1 MAHIEKLKLTTETRN
16 AGGDE
21 TKALRQK
28 VINHLTEQ
36 KALAE
41 ADLKGEAYVP
51 KRTAYL
57 KDEETGQRVPKEV
70 PKRPRRWFWH
80 NLEGKWFLELRYG
93 NKPLSIDGRNTA
105 IEVGAKEK
113 LPEVIQTLIEA
124 TKKGELDNVL
134 KAAQQA
140 LQRKK

>member
-1 MAHIEKLKLTTETRN
+1 
-16 AGGDE
+16 
-21 TKALRQK
+21 
-28 VINHLTEQ
+28 
-36 KALAE
+36 
-41 ADLKGEAYVP
+41 
-51 KRTAYL
+51 
-57 KDEETGQRVPKEV
+57 VPKEV

-80 NLEGKWFLELRYG
+80 NLEGKWFVELRYG
-93 NKPLSIDGRNTA
+93 NRPLSIDGRNTA
-105 IEVGAKEK
+105 IEVGPKEK